1 MSSPALPRH
10 RPATRSLHSGNGHPG
25 GARSRE
31 TASAPSRIAGR
42 YRYDRDSGAW
52 WWSPEMCGV
61 LGLAAG
67 AAEPN
72 TELLLEQLHPDDRA
86 RVLEAL
92 TRACT
97 AGAGFAVGPDPDRN
111 RDRQRQPS
119 SHRGQDGELAG
130 EPGQRHRAAGKA
142 EDPGTTDG

>member
-10 RPATRSLHSGNGHPG
+10 RPATRSLRSGNGHPS

-31 TASAPSRIAGR
+31 TAGAPSRIAGR

-61 LGLAAG
+61 LSLAAG

-72 TELLLEQLHPDDRA
+72 TELLLEQLHPDPTA

-97 AGAGFAVGPDPDRN
+97 AGEGFALGPPVEGSEVERTVVEMCEPDT
-111 RDRQRQPS
+111 DLS
-119 SHRGQDGELAG
+119 GRGHTVEGMCLDIS
-130 EPGQRHRAAGKA
+130 
-142 EDPGTTDG
+142 

>member
-10 RPATRSLHSGNGHPG
+10 RPATRSLHSGNGYPS

-31 TASAPSRIAGR
+31 TAGAPSRIAGR

-61 LGLAAG
+61 LSLAAG

-72 TELLLEQLHPDDRA
+72 AELLLEQFIQNVRTPVVNFITPPCISGRRLS
-86 RVLEAL
+86 LEVC
-92 TRACT
+92 RE
-97 AGAGFAVGPDPDRN
+97 G
-111 RDRQRQPS
+111 
-119 SHRGQDGELAG
+119 
-130 EPGQRHRAAGKA
+130 
-142 EDPGTTDG
+142 

>member
-10 RPATRSLHSGNGHPG
+10 RPATRSLHSGNGHPS

-67 AAEPN
+67 RAEPN
-72 TELLLEQLHPDDRA
+72 TELLLEQLLRDARA
-86 RVLEAL
+86 RVLEEL
-92 TRACT
+92 VPACT
-97 AGAGFAVGPDPDRN
+97 ADQRFA
-111 RDRQRQPS
+111 
-119 SHRGQDGELAG
+119 LAVRVEG
-130 EPGQRHRAAGKA
+130 SE
-142 EDPGTTDG
+142 

>member
-1 MSSPALPRH
+1 MSPPALPRH
-10 RPATRSLHSGNGHPG
+10 RPATRSLHSGNGHPS

-61 LGLAAG
+61 LSLAAG

-72 TELLLEQLHPDDRA
+72 TELLLEQLHPDDSA
-86 RVLEAL
+86 RGLEAL

-97 AGAGFAVGPDPDRN
+97 AGAGFALAVRVEGAEGERTLGLMGDPDT
-111 RDRQRQPS
+111 DPS
-119 SHRGQDGELAG
+119 GRVRAG
-130 EPGQRHRAAGKA
+130 EGMCVDIPTARPPGS
-142 EDPGTTDG
+142 